1 MRVGANLLVVALLL
15 AGCVTGSASSRS
27 AAERTA
33 SAASPGSGRCSA
45 GDPDRWAWFCVI
57 GQGLYTILSALQP
70 DTDLRSK

>member
-27 AAERTA
+27 AAERRS

-57 GQGLYTILSALQP
+57 GQGLYNILSALQP